1 LFKLDEQVGHET
13 FYLLATTER
22 LTNLETLLSTY
33 ATASRSEQSQ
43 IATNIVSE
51 VREVKKRYRQFA
63 TLAERPVPI
72 AGNVRGPDIGDLAVD
87 ITAQNFYSKTF
98 TIEHR

>member
-1 LFKLDEQVGHET
+1 
-13 FYLLATTER
+13 
-22 LTNLETLLSTY
+22 
-33 ATASRSEQSQ
+33 
-43 IATNIVSE
+43 VSE
-51 VREVKKRYRQFA
+51 IREVKKRYRQFA

-72 AGNVRGPDIGDLAVD
+72 AGNLRGPDIGDLAVE